1 MTNNDKSLLV
11 FIPCHSDLDLAIVQ
25 AQKIRKEYEEH
36 GNHATSLIAK
46 LEIIISI
53 NYYEPSKSQLELAT
67 LVTDQVIDHSKHFL
81 ADANIANG
89 FMVAYQRKVN
99 FLWILSANDQLLDLG
114 FSKMISSLTNDID
127 LLVTGIHEP
136 GDFNSVKNVI
146 YPSMDG
152 YSFGLISGVI
162 YNCQKLSNY
171 FDVANFF
178 VWTGWSQL
186 SVIQNAIS
194 QKNGLKVRTI
204 NTFEVYKQRQTEPK
218 DLSRKYGH
226 SFYGYIVLGYIF
238 AKTMKEKRKFV
249 RSYVF
254 RNTFRFLLYRRNSK
268 QCSQV
273 VNPSEYLVW
282 NQDIA
287 EAMIKYVSLPLYYYY
302 RIISKLPFSFF
313 VKILEISKE
322 RHEKK
327 A

>member
-1 MTNNDKSLLV
+1 MANSDKSLLV

-36 GNHATSLIAK
+36 GNRATNLIAK

-53 NYYEPSKSQLELAT
+53 NYYEPSKYQLELAA
-67 LVTDQVIDHSKHFL
+67 LVTDQVLDHSEHFL

-89 FMVAYQRKVN
+89 FMVAHQRKVN
-99 FLWILSANDQLLDLG
+99 FLWILSANDQLIDLG
-114 FSKMISSLTNDID
+114 FSKMISSLSNDID
-127 LLVTGIHEP
+127 LLVTGIHNA
-136 GDFNSVKNVI
+136 DNLISINNVI
-146 YPSMDG
+146 YPPMEG

-162 YNCQKLSNY
+162 YNCQRLSNF
-171 FDVANFF
+171 FDIANFF

-186 SVIQNAIS
+186 SVIQNAINK
-194 QKNGLKVRTI
+194 KNSLKVRTV
-204 NTFEVYKQRQTEPK
+204 NTFEVYKQRQTDPK

-226 SFYGYIVLGYIF
+226 SFYGYILLGYIF
-238 AKTMKEKRKFV
+238 AKTKKEKKKFV

-282 NQDIA
+282 NQDVA

-302 RIISKLPFSFF
+302 RIVSKLPFSFF
-313 VKILEISKE
+313 VKILEIAKE
-322 RHEKK
+322 KHEKK
-327 A
+327 T